1 MCNTQY
7 IVRKW
12 IWLVLFGGLACGS
25 PPFVVPE
32 PGTPATDFTLK
43 DQYDTEFRLSQFRG
57 VNVLLVGCDKD
68 SINLAETWLNLFRE
82 RYVDDFQIFPIITDL
97 PFFSR
102 LFLKSRIKSKLR
114 GREGESRWPSIFLDW
129 DGKVSRQYGMR
140 SEICTVAIIDRLGM
154 VRLIHSLG
162 LPDEE
167 KIQATI
173 DMIDQ
178 QVKP

>member
-102 LFLKSRIKSKLR
+102 LFLK
-114 GREGESRWPSIFLDW
+114 
-129 DGKVSRQYGMR
+129 
-140 SEICTVAIIDRLGM
+140 T
-154 VRLIHSLG
+154 
-162 LPDEE
+162 
-167 KIQATI
+167 
-173 DMIDQ
+173 
-178 QVKP
+178 